1 MTAPRR
7 ILVAGATGVIGRSLV
22 PMLLAHGDEVVGLAR
37 SEASAERVRAL
48 GATAVRGDAL
58 DRERVHAAVA
68 EVRPDV
74 IVHQLTAIPRG
85 ARNPRR
91 MGEALAPT
99 NRLRREATRHLV
111 EAGESHRVRRIVAQS
126 VAFAYRPQGPW
137 VVDETAP
144 LDTEAKGAW
153 GEIVGAIVA
162 LEEAVTTASGVT
174 GVVLR
179 FGGLYGPGTA
189 TAADGLAGRL
199 ARARRLPVVGS
210 GEGRQSFLH
219 PHDAATAPSPPS
231 SAARGSTTSS
241 MTTPRPRTS
250 GSRPSPPHSVPRRHG
265 ACPRGSCA
273 WSGGPTPSAP

>member
-85 ARNPRR
+85 AMNPRR

-99 NRLRREATRHLV
+99 NRLRREATRHIV
-111 EAGESHRVRRIVAQS
+111 EAGETHGVRRIVAQS
-126 VAFAYRPQGPW
+126 VAFAYRPEGPW

-153 GEIVGAIVA
+153 GEIV
-162 LEEAVTTASGVT
+162 SPSW
-174 GVVLR
+174 R
-179 FGGLYGPGTA
+179 W
-189 TAADGLAGRL
+189 
-199 ARARRLPVVGS
+199 RR
-210 GEGRQSFLH
+210 R
-219 PHDAATAPSPPS
+219 
-231 SAARGSTTSS
+231 
-241 MTTPRPRTS
+241 
-250 GSRPSPPHSVPRRHG
+250 
-265 ACPRGSCA
+265 
-273 WSGGPTPSAP
+273 